1 MSNNTYL
8 AVGKLFFAVAILA
21 IGIIHLVT
29 GHFPSGLL
37 FVDPKFPAASILA
50 YINGVLLVIIG
61 LLIFSKKYQY
71 TGAYIASVIWFILL
85 LIVHLPKLITTYNSP
100 GEWTPTFEVA
110 GIFAGSLILIGNNSV
125 KTNSSRL
132 ILIGSYIFAVS
143 IFVFAVLHL
152 KYLDFIVT
160 LIPAWL
166 PFRLFWAYVVM
177 VAFFAAS
184 ISLFFRVLVRLST
197 SLLALMFF
205 IWFCILH
212 IPRVIA
218 SPHAETEW
226 TSMFVVLIFS
236 GIALLIAG
244 LQPNSAKV

>member
-1 MSNNTYL
+1 MKNNTCL
-8 AVGKLFFAVAILA
+8 TIGKLFFAVATLA

-37 FVDPKFPAASILA
+37 FVDPKFPAASALA
-50 YINGVLLVIIG
+50 YINGVVLVIIG
-61 LLIFSKKYQY
+61 LLIFSRKYEC
-71 TGAYIASVIWFILL
+71 TGAYIAAVIWFILL

-100 GEWTPTFEVA
+100 SEWTPTFEVA
-110 GIFAGSLILIGNNSV
+110 GIFAGSLILMGNTSIKPNS
-125 KTNSSRL
+125 NRL
-132 ILIGSYIFAVS
+132 ILIGSYVFAVS

-166 PFRLFWAYVVM
+166 PFRLLWAYVVM

-212 IPRVIA
+212 IPRVAA
-218 SPHAETEW
+218 SLHSETEW
-226 TSMFVVLIFS
+226 TSLFVVLIFS

-244 LQPNSAKV
+244 SQPGNVNG

>member
-1 MSNNTYL
+1 MNNNTYQ

-50 YINGVLLVIIG
+50 YINGAVLVIIG
-61 LLIFSKKYQY
+61 LLIFSKRYEY
-71 TGAYIASVIWFILL
+71 TGAYMAAIVWLILL

-100 GEWTPTFEVA
+100 SEWTPTFEVA
-110 GIFAGSLILIGNNSV
+110 GIFAGSLILMGNTSIKPNSNRV
-125 KTNSSRL
+125 
-132 ILIGSYIFAVS
+132 ILIGSYVFAVS

-177 VAFFAAS
+177 VAFFAVS

-197 SLLALMFF
+197 SLLALVFF

-212 IPRVIA
+212 IPRVAA
-218 SPHAETEW
+218 SPHTETEW

-244 LQPNSAKV
+244 SQSNSVKV

>member
-1 MSNNTYL
+1 MNNNTYL
-8 AVGKLFFAVAILA
+8 AIGKLFFAVAILA

-29 GHFPSGLL
+29 GHFPAGLL

-50 YINGVLLVIIG
+50 YVNGAVLIIISLLV
-61 LLIFSKKYQY
+61 FSKKYEY
-71 TGAYIASVIWFILL
+71 PGECIAAVVWLILL
-85 LIVHLPKLITTYNSP
+85 LVVHLPKLITTYNSP
-100 GEWTPTFEVA
+100 SEWTPTFEVA
-110 GIFAGSLILIGNNSV
+110 GIFAGSLILMGNSSIKN
-125 KTNSSRL
+125 NSSRL

-166 PFRLFWAYVVM
+166 PFRLLWAYVVM

-184 ISLFFRVLVRLST
+184 ISLFIRVLVRLAT

-212 IPRVIA
+212 IPRVVA
-218 SPHAETEW
+218 SPHTETEW

-244 LQPNSAKV
+244 SQSNSVKV

>member
-1 MSNNTYL
+1 MNNTTYL
-8 AVGKLFFAVAILA
+8 SIGKLFFAVAILA

-37 FVDPKFPAASILA
+37 FVDPKFPVASTLA
-50 YINGVLLVIIG
+50 YINGAVLVITG
-61 LLIFSKKYQY
+61 LLIFSKKYEY
-71 TGAYIASVIWFILL
+71 SGACIAAVVWLLLL

-100 GEWTPTFEVA
+100 SEWTPTFEVA
-110 GIFAGSLILIGNNSV
+110 GIFAGSLILMGNTSIKPNSR
-125 KTNSSRL
+125 RL

-177 VAFFAAS
+177 VAFFAVS

-212 IPRVIA
+212 IPRVVA
-218 SPHAETEW
+218 GPHVETEW
-226 TSMFVVLIFS
+226 TSLFVVLIFS

-244 LQPNSAKV
+244 SQSNDVKV

>member
-1 MSNNTYL
+1 MNNSTYL

-21 IGIIHLVT
+21 IGIIHLAT

-37 FVDPKFPAASILA
+37 FVDPKFPAGSTLA
-50 YINGVLLVIIG
+50 YINGAALVIIG
-61 LLIFSKKYQY
+61 TLIFSEKYQY
-71 TGAYIASVIWFILL
+71 TGACIGAIVWLILL

-100 GEWTPTFEVA
+100 SEWTPTFEVA
-110 GIFAGSLILIGNNSV
+110 GIFGGSLILMGNTSIKQNS
-125 KTNSSRL
+125 NRL
-132 ILIGSYIFAVS
+132 ILIGSYIFGVS

-166 PFRLFWAYVVM
+166 PFRLLWAYVVM
-177 VAFFAAS
+177 VAFFAVS

-212 IPRVIA
+212 IPRVVA
-218 SPHAETEW
+218 SPHTETGW
-226 TSMFVVLIFS
+226 TSLFVVLIFS

-244 LQPNSAKV
+244 SQSNNVKV

>member
-1 MSNNTYL
+1 MNNNTYL
-8 AVGKLFFAVAILA
+8 AVGKLFFAVAILT

-100 GEWTPTFEVA
+100 SEWTPTFEVA
-110 GIFAGSLILIGNNSV
+110 GIFAGSLILIGNSSV

-218 SPHAETEW
+218 SPHTETEW

-244 LQPNSAKV
+244 SQPNNVKV